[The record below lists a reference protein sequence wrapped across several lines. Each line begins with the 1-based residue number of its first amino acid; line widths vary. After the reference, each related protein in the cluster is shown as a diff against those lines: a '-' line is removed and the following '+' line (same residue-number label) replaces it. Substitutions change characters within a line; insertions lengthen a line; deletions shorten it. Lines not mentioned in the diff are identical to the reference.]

1 MSKLNLDL
9 TGVKTLFTQSF
20 GVRSET
26 SLELCAPGLRFG
38 PVPIKRDSK
47 EHRNKFDYFIARCL
61 THFERRQYTVEK
73 HVDWLKNMTL
83 AVESLHE
90 LDPDQLI
97 ANRVTL
103 AQKMKSEK
111 LSEELLDQALAHAVV
126 SAEKTLG
133 MVPRPNQY
141 LSARAMLQGHFVEMA
156 TGEGKTLSVAMAAG
170 AIALSGTPIHV
181 LTANDYLAERDAAE
195 LNDFYAFLGLRVAS
209 TDSSQEPNQ
218 RRKSYQ
224 AQVVY
229 VTAKQ
234 VAFDWLNDTLEM
246 GSESNALSVRLSPL
260 INTNSNA
267 LYEPML
273 RGLCL
278 AIVDEADSLLID
290 EARIPLVLASNVSDE
305 TDEKTE
311 AVVALG
317 LAEQL
322 RESTDYIVLSST
334 RHVRLTDE
342 GRKALAKLSSKV
354 THIWG
359 SSRYREE
366 RVIQALTALHL
377 FELDRDYIVHDGKLN
392 LMDAH
397 TGRSMTDRRLPHGLH
412 TLLELKEKCTPTPQ
426 HETVASVPFQEFFK
440 RYHGLIGISGTLRE
454 VATEIHNVYG
464 RYVVPVPSHLPS
476 KREDISSEVF
486 LDRPTQLQ
494 TMVDEVKRRNQ
505 LGQPVLVCTRSVEQS
520 LGAVSY
526 THLTLPTI
534 CSV

>member
-1 MSKLNLDL
+1 MS
-9 TGVKTLFTQSF
+9 QC
-20 GVRSET
+20 
-26 SLELCAPGLRFG
+26 CADCVWP
-38 PVPIKRDSK
+38 S
-47 EHRNKFDYFIARCL
+47 
-61 THFERRQYTVEK
+61 
-73 HVDWLKNMTL
+73 
-83 AVESLHE
+83 S
-90 LDPDQLI
+90 
-97 ANRVTL
+97 
-103 AQKMKSEK
+103 MK
-111 LSEELLDQALAHAVV
+111 Q
-126 SAEKTLG
+126 
-133 MVPRPNQY
+133 
-141 LSARAMLQGHFVEMA
+141 
-156 TGEGKTLSVAMAAG
+156 
-170 AIALSGTPIHV
+170 
-181 LTANDYLAERDAAE
+181 TA
-195 LNDFYAFLGLRVAS
+195 
-209 TDSSQEPNQ
+209 
-218 RRKSYQ
+218 
-224 AQVVY
+224 
-229 VTAKQ
+229 
-234 VAFDWLNDTLEM
+234 
-246 GSESNALSVRLSPL
+246 
-260 INTNSNA
+260 
-267 LYEPML
+267 
-273 RGLCL
+273 
-278 AIVDEADSLLID
+278 
-290 EARIPLVLASNVSDE
+290 
-305 TDEKTE
+305 DEKTE

-494 TMVDEVKRRNQ
+494 TMVDEVKRRNK

-520 LGAVSY
+520 LGVSSLLSTHSLPHQVLNAYQDADEADIVSKAGQAGCVTVATNMAGRGTDIPLGESVAALGGLHVISLAFNDARRLGRAARQGDPGSYQALISLDDPYLAEAMPAFIGWLTGTCVRKGQQKCAVMLHWITQWRTERKHKKERLLMYESRESLERQLAFGGKPE
-526 THLTLPTI
+526 HL
-534 CSV
+534 S